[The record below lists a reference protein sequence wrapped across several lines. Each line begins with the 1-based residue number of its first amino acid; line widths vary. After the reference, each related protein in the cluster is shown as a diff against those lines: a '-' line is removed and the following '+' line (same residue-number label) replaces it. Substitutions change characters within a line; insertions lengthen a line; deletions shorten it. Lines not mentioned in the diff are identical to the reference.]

1 MGVDKQTKQRLTRLQ
16 ALQWLDRRSNFEQTP
31 TKLGKKT
38 TFTLSRM
45 GALLKALDN
54 PQRQFP
60 SAHLA
65 GTKGKGSTA
74 AMLAAIVQSAG
85 YRVGC
90 YLSPHVDKIE
100 ERISIAGRQIS
111 TADLL
116 TAFHK
121 IIPIVERLDQ
131 LALRKNTTGP
141 TWFEILTAIA
151 FIHFERKGVDLAVI
165 ETGLG
170 GRLDATNLCN
180 PIVSLITNISLD
192 HTDVLGNTIRAIAF
206 EKAGIIRRGS
216 PVVSTALHPDAMKV
230 IAERAALKRTK
241 IFILNRD
248 FIVRPS
254 KVGANKR
261 GNSAQNNLHSFEI
274 QAPPGSPAEIYSI
287 AMAGIHQA
295 ENAAAAII
303 ATKVLAGQGFQIADQ
318 DIAVGLRKTCLPA
331 RIEWISYSPPIILD
345 AAHNVAS
352 MHSLVQTLGAQNNQ
366 PKKRILIFAASADK
380 ELKAM
385 LRISKTFFTDIVLTR
400 YATNPRAAT
409 ITRLRDAAKK
419 GGWQEPH
426 VAVSP
431 TEAVLIG
438 KRLSGKTGL
447 LCVAGSFFLAAE
459 ARNAL
464 TRIINS

>member
-1 MGVDKQTKQRLTRLQ
+1 
-16 ALQWLDRRSNFEQTP
+16 
-31 TKLGKKT
+31 
-38 TFTLSRM
+38 
-45 GALLKALDN
+45 
-54 PQRQFP
+54 
-60 SAHLA
+60 
-65 GTKGKGSTA
+65 
-74 AMLAAIVQSAG
+74 
-85 YRVGC
+85 
-90 YLSPHVDKIE
+90 
-100 ERISIAGRQIS
+100 
-111 TADLL
+111 
-116 TAFHK
+116 
-121 IIPIVERLDQ
+121 
-131 LALRKNTTGP
+131 
-141 TWFEILTAIA
+141 
-151 FIHFERKGVDLAVI
+151 
-165 ETGLG
+165 
-170 GRLDATNLCN
+170 
-180 PIVSLITNISLD
+180 
-192 HTDVLGNTIRAIAF
+192 
-206 EKAGIIRRGS
+206 
-216 PVVSTALHPDAMKV
+216 
-230 IAERAALKRTK
+230 
-241 IFILNRD
+241 
-248 FIVRPS
+248 
-254 KVGANKR
+254 
-261 GNSAQNNLHSFEI
+261 
-274 QAPPGSPAEIYSI
+274 
-287 AMAGIHQA
+287 MAGIHQA

-303 ATKVLAGQGFQIADQ
+303 ATKVLAEQGFQIAEQ

-385 LRISKTFFTDIVLTR
+385 LRISKTYFTDVVLTR

>member
-1 MGVDKQTKQRLTRLQ
+1 MGVVKKTSQRLTRLQ
-16 ALQWLDRRSNFEQTP
+16 ALQWLERRSNFEQIP
-31 TKLGKKT
+31 TKLEKKT
-38 TFTLSRM
+38 IFTLSRM
-45 GALLKALDN
+45 AALLKALGN

-90 YLSPHVDKIE
+90 YLSPHVDRIE

-116 TAFHK
+116 VAFRR
-121 IIPIVERLDQ
+121 IMPVVERLDQ

-141 TWFEILTAIA
+141 TWFEVLTAIA
-151 FIHFERKGVDLAVI
+151 FIHFEQKGIDLAVI

-170 GRLDATNLCN
+170 GRLDATNLCS
-180 PIVSLITNISLD
+180 PVVSLITNISLD
-192 HTDVLGNTIRAIAF
+192 HTDVLGNTIRAIAI
-206 EKAGIIRRGS
+206 EKAGIIRRS
-216 PVVSTALHPDAMKV
+216 CPVISTALHPDAMKV
-230 IAERAALKRTK
+230 ISKKSTEKRTK
-241 IFILNRD
+241 SFFLNRD
-248 FIVRPS
+248 FTVRSLKTKNPRNPTIS
-254 KVGANKR
+254 NW
-261 GNSAQNNLHSFEI
+261 HSFEI
-274 QAPPGSPAEIYSI
+274 QAPPESPAKTYRI

-295 ENAAAAII
+295 ENAAAAIM
-303 ATKVLAGQGFQIADQ
+303 ATKVLAGKGFQIDKHN
-318 DIAVGLRKTCLPA
+318 IATGLRKTRLPA
-331 RIEWISYSPPIILD
+331 RIEWISYVPPIILD

-352 MHSLVQTLGAQNNQ
+352 MDSLVKTLSDQDSQ

-380 ELKAM
+380 ELTAM
-385 LRISKTFFTDIVLTR
+385 LRISTTYFTDIVLTR

-409 ITRLRDAAKK
+409 ITRLREAAKK

-431 TEAVLIG
+431 TEAVLVG
-438 KRLSGKTGL
+438 KRLAGKTGL

-459 ARNAL
+459 VRNAL
-464 TRIINS
+464 A

>member
-1 MGVDKQTKQRLTRLQ
+1 MGVVKKTSQRLTRLQ
-16 ALQWLDRRSNFEQTP
+16 ALQWLEKRSNFEQIP
-31 TKLGKKT
+31 TKLEKKT
-38 TFTLSRM
+38 IFTLSRM
-45 GALLKALDN
+45 ASLLKVLGN

-90 YLSPHVDKIE
+90 YLSPHVDRIE

-116 TAFHK
+116 AAFRR
-121 IIPIVERLDQ
+121 IMPVVERLDQ

-141 TWFEILTAIA
+141 TWFEVLTAIA
-151 FIHFERKGVDLAVI
+151 FIHFERKGIDLAVI

-170 GRLDATNLCN
+170 GRLDATNLCS

-192 HTDVLGNTIRAIAF
+192 HTDVLGNTIRAIAI

-216 PVVSTALHPDAMKV
+216 PVISTALHPDAMKV
-230 IAERAALKRTK
+230 ITEKSAEKQTK
-241 IFILNRD
+241 SFFLNRD
-248 FIVRPS
+248 FTVRPL
-254 KVGANKR
+254 KMNNP
-261 GNSAQNNLHSFEI
+261 GNHAISNWHSFEI
-274 QAPPGSPAEIYSI
+274 QAPPDSPAKRYRI

-295 ENAAAAII
+295 ENAAAAIM
-303 ATKVLAGQGFQIADQ
+303 ATKVLARKGFQIDKH
-318 DIAVGLRKTCLPA
+318 DIAAGLRKTRLPA
-331 RIEWISYSPPIILD
+331 RIEWISSAPPIILD

-352 MHSLVQTLGAQNNQ
+352 MDSLVKTLSDQSSQ

-380 ELKAM
+380 ELTAM
-385 LRISKTFFTDIVLTR
+385 LRISTTYFTDIVLTR

-409 ITRLRDAAKK
+409 ITRLREAAKK
-419 GGWQEPH
+419 GGWEEPH

-438 KRLSGKTGL
+438 KRLAGKTGL
-447 LCVAGSFFLAAE
+447 LCIAGSFFLAAE

-464 TRIINS
+464 T

>member
-1 MGVDKQTKQRLTRLQ
+1 MGVDKKTSQRLTRLQ
-16 ALQWLDRRSNFEQTP
+16 ALQWLGRRSNFERLP
-31 TKLGKKT
+31 AKLDKKT
-38 TFTLSRM
+38 IFTLSRM
-45 GALLKALDN
+45 RALLKSLGD

-74 AMLAAIVQSAG
+74 AMLAAILQSAG

-90 YLSPHVDKIE
+90 YLSPHVDRIE

-111 TADLL
+111 TTDLL
-116 TAFHK
+116 AAFRR
-121 IIPIVERLDQ
+121 IIPVVERLDQ

-141 TWFEILTAIA
+141 TWFEVLTAIA
-151 FIHFERKGVDLAVI
+151 LIHFEQKGIDIAVS

-192 HTDVLGNTIRAIAF
+192 HTDVLGNTVRAIAI

-216 PVVSTALHPDAMKV
+216 PVISTALHPDAVKV
-230 IAERAALKRTK
+230 ITEKSTEKRTK
-241 IFILNRD
+241 SFFLNRD
-248 FIVRPS
+248 FTVSPS
-254 KVGANKR
+254 KTKKLGH
-261 GNSAQNNLHSFEI
+261 SALDNLYSFEI
-274 QAPPGSPAEIYSI
+274 QAPPESTAEIYQI

-295 ENAAAAII
+295 ENAASAIM
-303 ATKVLAGQGFQIADQ
+303 ATKVLAGKGFQIGKH
-318 DIAVGLRKTCLPA
+318 DITTGLRKTRLPA
-331 RIEWISYSPPIILD
+331 RIEWVSYAPQIILD

-352 MHSLVQTLGAQNNQ
+352 MDSLVKTLANQSSQ
-366 PKKRILIFAASADK
+366 PKKRILIFAASVDK
-380 ELKAM
+380 ELAAM
-385 LRISKTFFTDIVLTR
+385 LQISKTYFTDIVLTR

-409 ITRLRDAAKK
+409 ITKLREASKK

-426 VAVSP
+426 VAASP
-431 TEAVLIG
+431 AEAVHVG
-438 KRLSGKTGL
+438 KRLAGKTGL
-447 LCVAGSFFLAAE
+447 LCIAGSFFLAAE

-464 TRIINS
+464 A